1 MLEQIMN
8 ALENHIGTVNI
19 GGKIITNLRFADDID
34 GLAGSASEI
43 SNLIQKIDSTS
54 RKYGMEI
61 NATKTQIM
69 TNSEGNFTSEI
80 KINNDTLKIVETF
93 KYLGAI
99 IDDKGSKSEIIART
113 GQTIT
118 ALSKLN
124 FIWYDKSLQLK
135 LKIRLMQSLVNSIF
149 LYACETW
156 TLTKELQG
164 RIRALEMICLR
175 RLMNISYRDKITNI
189 EVRSRVVK
197 KICKHSELQRS

>member
-1 MLEQIMN
+1 
-8 ALENHIGTVNI
+8 
-19 GGKIITNLRFADDID
+19 
-34 GLAGSASEI
+34 
-43 SNLIQKIDSTS
+43 
-54 RKYGMEI
+54 MEI
-61 NATKTQIM
+61 NAKKTQIM

-80 KINNDTLKIVETF
+80 KINNDILNIVEKF

-99 IDDKGSKSEIIART
+99 IDDKGYKSEIIART

-124 FIWYDKSLQLK
+124 VIWYDKSLHLN
-135 LKIRLMQSLVNSIF
+135 LNIRLMQSIVNSIF

-156 TLTKELQG
+156 TLIKELQG

-189 EVRSRVVK
+189 EVRCQVVNK
-197 KICKHSELQRS
+197 LANTRNCWRWSFQRS

>member
-1 MLEQIMN
+1 MYDHNQI
-8 ALENHIGTVNI
+8 
-19 GGKIITNLRFADDID
+19 IIIY
-34 GLAGSASEI
+34 I
-43 SNLIQKIDSTS
+43 YI
-54 RKYGMEI
+54 
-61 NATKTQIM
+61 QIM

-80 KINNDTLKIVETF
+80 KINNDTLKIVEKF

-124 FIWYDKSLQLK
+124 VIWYDKSLQLK

-164 RIRALEMICLR
+164 RIRALEMRCLR

-197 KICKHSELQRS
+197 